1 MTRAIPNWL
10 RCRIEPVE
18 LFFRLL
24 LGGVFLIAGAG
35 KIIDPQIFESTLR
48 NYQILEDPWI
58 AWGAMALPPFEL
70 IAGGCV
76 ILRLLYPGCIIALA
90 MAVIGF
96 IAALISLL
104 VRDID
109 IECGCLGIVT
119 TLQLQ
124 LLIDV
129 FLIALSVLLLW
140 FWRKSLAGERC

>member
-1 MTRAIPNWL
+1 MTRDIPNWL
-10 RCRIEPVE
+10 RSRIDPVE

-35 KIIDPQIFESTLR
+35 KIVDPQIFESTIR

-58 AWGAMALPPFEL
+58 AWMAMALPPFEL

-76 ILRLLYPGCIIALA
+76 ILRLLYPGCVIALVLA
-90 MAVIGF
+90 TIGF

-124 LLIDV
+124 LFIDGA
-129 FLIALSVLLLW
+129 LIAASLVLLF
-140 FWRKSLAGERC
+140 FWLRSRHEKG